1 MISVLLIG
9 TLFACLK
16 VKVSCTDQVQRSINW
31 HKACLSI
38 SGSWLYRSS
47 AKIYKLARSLLEYKW
62 KLVVQIKRKD
72 L

>member
-31 HKACLSI
+31 HEACLSI
-38 SGSWLYRSS
+38 SGS
-47 AKIYKLARSLLEYKW
+47 
-62 KLVVQIKRKD
+62 
-72 L
+72 